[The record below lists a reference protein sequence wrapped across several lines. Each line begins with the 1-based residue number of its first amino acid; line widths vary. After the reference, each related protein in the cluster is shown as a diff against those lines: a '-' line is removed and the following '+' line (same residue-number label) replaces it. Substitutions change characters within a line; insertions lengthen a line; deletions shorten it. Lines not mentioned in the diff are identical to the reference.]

1 MVKPKGPVWKH
12 WTQLSSENSTH
23 PSVKCIYCSKIYKQG
38 VAGRMQVHLNK
49 KCPEA
54 PDHAKTTLNITSAEE
69 VSLSYEEVEV
79 QADYNYLNK
88 KCPEVP
94 NNAKTL
100 NITLDEVLRL
110 AEEMSLPSEDAEVQ
124 ADYND
129 EEFDNYDYKCSQ
141 CYNNETD
148 EMERDRITCKECFQT
163 NTRYYQY
170 ICLYESGNKVV
181 DDFIRHTQVISL
193 NFNMMIEFI
202 PYDQFKDIRL
212 IAEVES
218 SKIYKATWVNGPI
231 LNWDD
236 KRLNFRRRGFTQVV
250 LKKLDN
256 SENITYKRLN
266 EVHIN
271 LYNLIK
277 L

>member
-163 NTRYYQY
+163 NTRYDR
-170 ICLYESGNKVV
+170 CLSCISKHFKQDFCNWTSDNKCIDELIKESQLMG
-181 DDFIRHTQVISL
+181 RL
-193 NFNMMIEFI
+193 LEWI
-202 PYDQFKDIRL
+202 PYERLTASPNGSGSVTWTDGNIKKWDQKSNNWKRYGPRKVFLNKLKNINN
-212 IAEVES
+212 I
-218 SKIYKATWVNGPI
+218 SKVCKIN
-231 LNWDD
+231 
-236 KRLNFRRRGFTQVV
+236 
-250 LKKLDN
+250 
-256 SENITYKRLN
+256 EN
-266 EVHIN
+266 
-271 LYNLIK
+271 
-277 L
+277 